1 MRLSFL
7 GLGTMGTPM
16 ALNLSRQFPVTIWNR
31 SPSKCTP
38 LRQKGLTI
46 GETPAKVAS
55 QSDIIFTMLF
65 DGPAVESILTPEFKS
80 ALRGKTLINTS
91 SVTVECSHCLASQV
105 HAVGVHFIEMPVSG
119 SKVPVEQ
126 GRLVAADSCGR
137 LLRADWI
144 WAYDEVCGEP
154 VSYYD
159 DGGAGR
165 VCESGER
172 AGLDLKAFGRVLGAG
187 SLVSLYSGLKVEKMV
202 MGHWGAQETV
212 RDCFNITE
220 LIRGATGE
228 VDAEAPL
235 IALCGELY
243 GMAVEAGLEVKD
255 MVAVMKVLSKEA

>member
-119 SKVPVEQ
+119 S
-126 GRLVAADSCGR
+126 
-137 LLRADWI
+137 
-144 WAYDEVCGEP
+144 
-154 VSYYD
+154 
-159 DGGAGR
+159 
-165 VCESGER
+165 
-172 AGLDLKAFGRVLGAG
+172 
-187 SLVSLYSGLKVEKMV
+187 
-202 MGHWGAQETV
+202 
-212 RDCFNITE
+212 
-220 LIRGATGE
+220 
-228 VDAEAPL
+228 
-235 IALCGELY
+235 
-243 GMAVEAGLEVKD
+243 
-255 MVAVMKVLSKEA
+255 